1 MGVHTVFE
9 LDGMLV
15 STSITTEVNNVY
27 KWVVGVSSRLHTVHD
42 MDVYFFMLFFQSC
55 TLLNLSKQTSSFC
68 SAN

>member
-42 MDVYFFMLFFQSC
+42 MDVYFFYVVFPVMH
-55 TLLNLSKQTSSFC
+55 TLKSF
-68 SAN
+68 